1 MFVTENLQQNVPDT
15 ANSERTASSTQ
26 DLPPASTCDFQLQAM
41 PPSSNGPVLMP
52 WQAMFHLP
60 GTPMPYHP
68 LAPVGPNM
76 QAPVI
81 PFMAMPVI
89 SSVQTATQNMHMQQT
104 FSPIQYY
111 SMPGVHPSPI
121 ANCVPTPSLSFEA
134 DDSRHASFNGHSP
147 VAEAHQQAG
156 ASAKTLPRRN
166 KKKRPPGYYDQT
178 SQVTEQQPHN
188 DSNQTPSHSE
198 TVIKPPAHVGDD
210 VESNAAN
217 SHAPSTTS
225 TCDTNDSMSNSTA
238 SDSPESRPNTH
249 SSTSP
254 PASTTNSVVI
264 SAKENKRTACDEQ
277 SSSASPDSGQSTNES
292 EVTRSFEVQQSAS
305 IKDSTPNPAVVN
317 PDPKNDIHQMGDH
330 VPIVSQPVTSKNV
343 KDSANTTTQE
353 PNTPAECVTS
363 EEQSPAPVK
372 IVPEAEPVAPAATA
386 TTKPKEAK
394 KPASWAGL
402 FSGSKPAQDARVV
415 YTRE

>member
-1 MFVTENLQQNVPDT
+1 MKDYHDLNDRMFVTENLQQNVPDT

-147 VAEAHQQAG
+147 VAEAPQQPG

-166 KKKRPPGYYDQT
+166 KKKRPPGYYEQT
-178 SQVTEQQPHN
+178 SQVTEKQPY
-188 DSNQTPSHSE
+188 DTNQTPSHSE

-277 SSSASPDSGQSTNES
+277 SSPKSPQ
-292 EVTRSFEVQQSAS
+292 
-305 IKDSTPNPAVVN
+305 TPNP
-317 PDPKNDIHQMGDH
+317 
-330 VPIVSQPVTSKNV
+330 
-343 KDSANTTTQE
+343 
-353 PNTPAECVTS
+353 
-363 EEQSPAPVK
+363 
-372 IVPEAEPVAPAATA
+372 
-386 TTKPKEAK
+386 
-394 KPASWAGL
+394 
-402 FSGSKPAQDARVV
+402 
-415 YTRE
+415 